1 MATTIAESRAGHL
14 PLRRGRG
21 RRNWLNLRDGLLF
34 TAPGIIGL
42 LWFFAYPI
50 AASFFYSFTSYDGLH
65 SLSWVGLSNYTNLL
79 KDGVF
84 WTSLYNTAYFV
95 LFSVPLNLLAAFL
108 MALLLNQ
115 NWIRGL
121 AFFRTIFF
129 IPSIVPLIASSVLFL
144 WIFNPQYGLI
154 NTLLS
159 YVGINGPG
167 WLNDPTW
174 AKPALIIMGLW
185 SVGGWMVIFLAGL
198 QNVPVE
204 QYEAAQLDGA
214 SAWQRLVHITLPFMS
229 PYFLFNAINGLI
241 LSFQYFLQPYVMTQ
255 GGPAESTTMYA
266 VYLYQNAFQYYRMG
280 YASAMGWI
288 LFVIIAVLTYILF
301 KSSARRVYYGS

>member
-1 MATTIAESRAGHL
+1 MVTTIAESRAGHL

-108 MALLLNQ
+108 MALLLN
-115 NWIRGL
+115 
-121 AFFRTIFF
+121 
-129 IPSIVPLIASSVLFL
+129 
-144 WIFNPQYGLI
+144 
-154 NTLLS
+154 
-159 YVGINGPG
+159 
-167 WLNDPTW
+167 
-174 AKPALIIMGLW
+174 
-185 SVGGWMVIFLAGL
+185 
-198 QNVPVE
+198 
-204 QYEAAQLDGA
+204 
-214 SAWQRLVHITLPFMS
+214 
-229 PYFLFNAINGLI
+229 
-241 LSFQYFLQPYVMTQ
+241 
-255 GGPAESTTMYA
+255 
-266 VYLYQNAFQYYRMG
+266 
-280 YASAMGWI
+280 
-288 LFVIIAVLTYILF
+288 
-301 KSSARRVYYGS
+301 

>member
-1 MATTIAESRAGHL
+1 MATTVAQSPARPLPRRRSR
-14 PLRRGRG
+14 RE
-21 RRNWLNLRDGLLF
+21 WLNLRNGLLF

-50 AASFFYSFTSYDGLH
+50 AASFFYSFTNYDGLH
-65 SLSWVGLSNYTNLL
+65 SLSWAGLRNYSNLL
-79 KDGVF
+79 KDDVF
-84 WTSLYNTAYFV
+84 WTSLSNTAYFV
-95 LFSVPLNLLAAFL
+95 VFSVPLNLLGAFL
-108 MALLLNQ
+108 LALLLNQ
-115 NWIRGL
+115 RWIRGL

-129 IPSIVPLIASSVLFL
+129 IPSILPLVATSVL
-144 WIFNPQYGLI
+144 WIWVFNPQYGLV
-154 NTLLS
+154 NTLLG
-159 YVGINGPG
+159 YIGISGPG
-167 WLNDPTW
+167 WLNDPVW
-174 AKPALIIMGLW
+174 SKPALIIMGLW

-214 SAWQRLVHITLPFMS
+214 STWQRLVHITLPFMS

-241 LSFQYFLQPYVMTQ
+241 LSFQYFLQPFVMTQ

-288 LFVIIAVLTYILF
+288 LFVVIALFTLILF
-301 KSSARRVYYGS
+301 KTSARRVYYGGS